1 MAEGRKWER
10 MLEWKGKMCENVI
23 VWLEKKRYIIVTV
36 NMSKEK
42 EIVRHI

>member
-1 MAEGRKWER
+1 
-10 MLEWKGKMCENVI
+10 MCENVI

-42 EIVRHI
+42 EIVRHIGKEEIERRM